1 MNTTGVDA
9 HNDILPLVISGLYQ
23 SNDIESLKAWGQ
35 NVHLEITEMSKRL
48 NSKIKVLIDLRTLD
62 GYTDPQVLIVLAELM
77 KSNDPY
83 VLRTATFGGKME
95 HEMAE
100 EMIKMYALRTNL
112 KNFKTEEEARAW
124 LNS

>member
-1 MNTTGVDA
+1 MNTPEADTQS
-9 HNDILPLVISGLYQ
+9 DILSLAISGLYQ
-23 SNDIESLKAWGQ
+23 SDDIESLRAWGT

-48 NSKIKVLIDLRTLD
+48 NKKIKVLIDLRALD

-112 KNFKTEEEARAW
+112 KNFKTEEEARVW